1 MHIFFLQATA
11 PKTESFMEIA
21 MKGGYVMIPILLLF
35 VLALFLFVERLLYY
49 FKMSRMNKH
58 MMPHIKEQLIK
69 GDLNAAIQHCD
80 TQDGAFPIVVH
91 TGLKS
96 MSAGGNLK
104 DVEESMESVANIL
117 FTRISNPLSILG
129 LIAGIAPMLGFLGT
143 ILGIIKIFSE
153 IAAQDNIIIGTIAGG
168 LYIKMVTSFA
178 GLLVGMLAYIAY
190 HFLQFLVER
199 FALKVETEIFEFM
212 TFLKQPQQVKKSA

>member
-11 PKTESFMEIA
+11 AKTESFIEIA
-21 MKGGYVMIPILLLF
+21 MKGGYVMIPILILF
-35 VLALFLFVERLLYY
+35 IIALYLFVERFLYY
-49 FKMSRMNKH
+49 FKMSRINKH

-80 TQDGAFPIVVH
+80 TEDGAFPIIVH

-96 MSAGGNLK
+96 MSVGGNLK
-104 DVEESMESVANIL
+104 DVESAMESVANIL
-117 FTRISNPLSILG
+117 FTRISSPLAILG

-153 IAAQDNIIIGTIAGG
+153 IAADDNIVIGNIAGG
-168 LYIKMVTSFA
+168 LYIKMVTSFS
-178 GLLVGMLAYIAY
+178 GLLVGILAYVAY
-190 HFLQFLVER
+190 HLLNFLVER
-199 FALKVETEIFEFM
+199 FSLRVETEIFEFM
-212 TFLKQPQQVKKSA
+212 TFLKQPQQVKKS